1 MRARQ
6 MLERLH
12 ALEEKQYVDPVT
24 FAQVHGALGE
34 VEVALDWY
42 EKAFADRTPNMVFT
56 AILPGLS
63 PSWSATRAIRRSSTA
78 WAFRGRRGN
87 RSGSTQ
93 ASHARSKPDGLG
105 HHRWQSVR
113 SADSALDI
121 PRSGS
126 SSRRRR
132 SKTR

>member
-1 MRARQ
+1 

-63 PSWSATRAIRRSSTA
+63 PELVGNPRYQAIVDRMGFPRAE
-78 WAFRGRRGN
+78 G
-87 RSGSTQ
+87 
-93 ASHARSKPDGLG
+93 
-105 HHRWQSVR
+105 
-113 SADSALDI
+113 
-121 PRSGS
+121 
-126 SSRRRR
+126 
-132 SKTR
+132 